1 MVDNTLRRYA
11 RFSESPQKMTL
22 KKCLIA
28 NRGEIALR
36 IIRTCREMG
45 IQTVA
50 VYSDADFNMPYVQQS
65 DQAYHIGEP
74 APAQSYLN
82 IPKLIDVA
90 LQSGCDCVHPAYG
103 FLSENADFAQAVMDA
118 GLVWVGPS
126 PDTIRKMGVKTTARA
141 LMAEAGVPLVPGYQ
155 SDHANV
161 DQFIQAADE
170 IGYPVMVKAAGG
182 GGGKGIR
189 IVYDR
194 DALPDALESARR
206 EADKAFGDARVF
218 LERYIAQGNI
228 VHLFER
234 ECSAQRR
241 QQKIIEESPSPL
253 LTPETRQAITQS
265 AVKAAEAVGYVNAG
279 TVEFIATPDQE
290 FFFLEMNTRLQVE
303 HPVTE
308 FITGLDLVRLQF
320 KIAGGGKLPFTQ
332 ADIQQSG
339 HAIECRLYAEDATQN
354 FLPMTGRLSQFI
366 PPHLPNVRIDAGVV
380 SGSEITIHY
389 DPMIAKIIVY
399 APNREQAIAKMK
411 QALKQTVVLGTITN
425 RDFLLSLLEDQ
436 AMVSG
441 AIHTGYIDA
450 NLDHLLPESGQPIP
464 LEALIA
470 LAYVDQTA
478 QPVSTLSVD
487 SGGDPFSAWGVMDN
501 FRMGKG

>member
-1 MVDNTLRRYA
+1 
-11 RFSESPQKMTL
+11 MTL

-50 VYSDADFNMPYVQQS
+50 VYSDADQDAPYVQHA
-65 DQAYHIGEP
+65 DQVYYIGEP
-74 APAQSYLN
+74 APQKSYLN
-82 IPKLIDVA
+82 IAKLIDVA
-90 LQSGCDCVHPAYG
+90 LQTGCDCVHPAYG
-103 FLSENADFAQAVMDA
+103 FLSENADFAQAVIDA

-126 PDTIRKMGVKTTARA
+126 PKTIRQMGVKTTARA
-141 LMAEAGVPLVPGYQ
+141 LMAEAGVPLVAGFQ
-155 SDHANV
+155 SDSSDIADFIEAG
-161 DQFIQAADE
+161 DQ
-170 IGYPVMVKAAGG
+170 IGYPIMVKAAGG

-194 DALPDALESARR
+194 EGLPDALESARR
-206 EADKAFGDARVF
+206 EADKAFGDGRVF
-218 LERYIAQGNI
+218 LERYITQGRHIEVQVLGDQHGNI

-253 LTPETRQAITQS
+253 LTPETRQAITAS
-265 AVKAAEAVGYVNAG
+265 AVKAAQAVGYVNAG
-279 TVEFIATPDQE
+279 TVEFIATPEQE

-308 FITGLDLVRLQF
+308 FVTGLDLVRLQF
-320 KIAGGGKLPFTQ
+320 EIAGGAKLPFTQ
-332 ADIQQSG
+332 DQITQSG
-339 HAIECRLYAEDATQN
+339 HAIECRLYAEDASQN
-354 FLPMTGRLSQFI
+354 FLPMTGKLLQFI

-389 DPMIAKIIVY
+389 DPMIAKIIVH
-399 APNREQAIAKMK
+399 APNRADAIAKMK
-411 QALKQTVVLGTITN
+411 GALKQTVVLGTITN
-425 RDFLLSLLEDQ
+425 RDFLLRLLDDE
-436 AMVSG
+436 AMLSG
-441 AIHTGYIDA
+441 DIHTGYIDA
-450 NLDHLLPESGQPIP
+450 NLDQLLPDADQPIP

-470 LAYVDQTA
+470 IAFADQTA
-478 QPVSTLSVD
+478 QATVTIGED
-487 SGGDPFSAWGVMDN
+487 SAGDQFSAWGVMDG
-501 FRMGKG
+501 FRMGKR